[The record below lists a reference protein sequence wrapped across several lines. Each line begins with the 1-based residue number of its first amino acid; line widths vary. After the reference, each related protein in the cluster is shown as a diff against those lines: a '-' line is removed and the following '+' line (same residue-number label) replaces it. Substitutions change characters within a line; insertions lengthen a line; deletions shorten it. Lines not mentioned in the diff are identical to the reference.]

1 MDELIA
7 TLFGIYFVLAVLSAV
22 IQRLR
27 GGPGRSLPPAA
38 GPLEEATAT
47 WPSPEPPA
55 RPERREPL
63 PLERPQPQPAEGGET
78 PGPETLRPPAAE
90 PPDRRW
96 QDLPSPAAP
105 RREAPGQ
112 RHRRAMRLSARSL
125 REAVIVSELLAP
137 PRALRPYTPFPQRR
151 AGK

>member
-27 GGPGRSLPPAA
+27 GGPGRSLPP
-38 GPLEEATAT
+38 
-47 WPSPEPPA
+47 EPPA

-63 PLERPQPQPAEGGET
+63 PLERPQPQPAERGET